1 MSSADDVG
9 ALFQVIENFFE
20 RMGSTVSAGEES
32 SERDPSPD
40 YYGGSKKRPLGDDPH
55 PVSMGEKKKGFPD
68 DPVDEKKNRLATS
81 QLVSRLLG
89 KHKFHKL

>member
-40 YYGGSKKRPLGDDPH
+40 YYGGSKKKPLGDDPH
-55 PVSMGEKKKGFPD
+55 PVSIGEKKKGFPD

-81 QLVSRLLG
+81 QLVSRLLR